1 MGNRASALLTN
12 IVVYAILFFALL
24 PIIVLIINAFNSSA
38 FFEFPPES
46 FSLQWFEKFASSRE
60 YQAALRVSTVLALT
74 AVSIALAVG
83 IPAAFA
89 IDRYSFR
96 GKRALQGIILSPLML
111 PAIIW
116 ALALIQYY
124 ALLRVLGSF
133 WGLALAHSVIVTPYI
148 VQVVLSSLTY
158 VEQDLELAA
167 KSLGAS
173 PIRTFFEITLP
184 LVLPGVIVGA
194 AFGFMISFTDV
205 VVAAFIAG
213 TRNITF
219 PVRIYVELRSEGL
232 DPLAVAT
239 SALVIAIIVVL
250 ALVLE
255 KTFRW
260 SRFI

>member
-1 MGNRASALLTN
+1 MGNRVSSLLTK
-12 IVVYAILFFALL
+12 IVVYSILFFALV

-38 FFEFPPES
+38 FFVFPPES
-46 FSLQWFEKFASSRE
+46 LSLQWFERFLSSRE
-60 YQAALRVSTVLALT
+60 YQSALRVSTVLALT
-74 AVSIALAVG
+74 AVLIALGVG

-89 IDRYSFR
+89 IDRYSFP
-96 GKRALQGIILSPLML
+96 GKRVLQGIVLSPLML

-124 ALLRVLGSF
+124 ALLGVLGTF
-133 WGLALAHSVIVTPYI
+133 WGLALAHSVIVTPYV

-158 VEQDLELAA
+158 VERDLELAA

-173 PIRTFFEITLP
+173 PTRTFFEITLP

-219 PVRIYVELRSEGL
+219 PVRIYVELRTEGL

-239 SALVIAIIVVL
+239 SALVITLIVVL